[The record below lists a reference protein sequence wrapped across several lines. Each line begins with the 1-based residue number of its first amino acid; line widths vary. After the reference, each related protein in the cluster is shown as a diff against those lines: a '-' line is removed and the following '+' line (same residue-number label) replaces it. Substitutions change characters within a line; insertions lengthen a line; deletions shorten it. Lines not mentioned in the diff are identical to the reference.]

1 MLTIGLTGGIGSG
14 KSEAAKLF
22 QQLGVPVI
30 DADKIAHQLVEPGT
44 DTLSEVARAFGEAIL
59 TAEGR
64 LDRACLA
71 EIVFNDP
78 TKKKRLEN
86 IIHPRVREQIRLN
99 KHQYK
104 DEPYIVVVIPLLVES
119 GQLDLVD
126 RVLLVQAPE
135 STRIQRVSIR
145 DRRHEEQIRAIIQG
159 QADDA
164 VRQAAADDMLDNTGT
179 LDDLQPLVLQL
190 HQQYLTLA
198 RIKHNAETPAVS

>member
-14 KSEAAKLF
+14 KSEVARLF
-22 QQLGVPVI
+22 QRLGVPVI

-44 DTLSEVARAFGEAIL
+44 DTLGEVARAFGEAIL
-59 TAEGR
+59 TAAGR

-78 TKKKRLEN
+78 AKKKRLES

-99 KHQYK
+99 KYQYK

-126 RVLLVQAPE
+126 RVLVVQAPE
-135 STRIQRVSIR
+135 STRVQRVSAR
-145 DRRHEEQIRAIIQG
+145 DERHEEQIRAIIKG

-164 VRQAAADDMLDNTGT
+164 AREAAADDVLNNTGT
-179 LDDLQPLVLQL
+179 LDDLQPLVLAL

-198 RIKHNAETPAVS
+198 RI